1 MSTTIKFLTA
11 TSLSSSQTNRYA
23 NIINMQTTQKKQ
35 YKRLVSCAF
44 AALLL
49 LIYAFPASAT
59 DYRELTEEEIGA
71 VSQNCSSIK
80 VRLRRVQRDDARN
93 RSYLGSQ
100 YEFISSKLMLNL
112 NMRLVKNGFA
122 NSDLAEQQASFS
134 SERERFK
141 NDFIGYSQEFD
152 NLLNL
157 DCKKE
162 PIKFYRKLEEVREK
176 RADINAS
183 AYRLKETITSHYQ
196 SVVDLRSSLSDE

>member
-1 MSTTIKFLTA
+1 
-11 TSLSSSQTNRYA
+11 
-23 NIINMQTTQKKQ
+23 MQTTQKKQ